1 LERDVPY
8 YLLEREGGA
17 LFAMNV
23 APSGEEAR
31 ERGRGKAAAV
41 AAVCVW
47 TGAAGIAEFREFL
60 EATRRE
66 GHAPCRG
73 WVHAMRAGEV
83 DEVALDAAQLRD
95 RLGRHRTAGYVA
107 VDPGPERRVRRT
119 EEFLAAL
126 SD

>member
-1 LERDVPY
+1 MPY

-23 APSGEEAR
+23 ALSGEEA
-31 ERGRGKAAAV
+31 RGRGKAAAV

-47 TGAAGIAEFREFL
+47 TESAGIAEFREFL

-66 GHAPCRG
+66 PHAPCRG

-83 DEVALDAAQLRD
+83 DEVALDAGQLRD
-95 RLGRHRTAGYVA
+95 RLGRHRAAGYVA

>member
-1 LERDVPY
+1 
-8 YLLEREGGA
+8 
-17 LFAMNV
+17 MNV

-31 ERGRGKAAAV
+31 EHGHGKDAAV

-60 EATRRE
+60 EATRHE
-66 GHAPCRG
+66 PHAPCRG

-95 RLGRHRTAGYVA
+95 RLRGQLVAGYVA

>member
-1 LERDVPY
+1 MPY
-8 YLLEREGGA
+8 YLLERDGGA
-17 LFAMNV
+17 LFAMNTTL
-23 APSGEEAR
+23 SGEEAR
-31 ERGRGKAAAV
+31 EHGRGKGAAV

-47 TGAAGIAEFREFL
+47 TGASGIAEFREFL
-60 EATRRE
+60 EATRHE
-66 GHAPCRG
+66 PHAPCRG
-73 WVHAMRAGEV
+73 WVHALRAGEV

-95 RLGRHRTAGYVA
+95 RLRGQLVAGYVA

>member
-1 LERDVPY
+1 MPY

-23 APSGEEAR
+23 APSAEEAR
-31 ERGRGKAAAV
+31 EHGRGKGAAV

-47 TGAAGIAEFREFL
+47 TEASGIAEFREFL
-60 EATRRE
+60 EAMRRE
-66 GHAPCRG
+66 PHAPRRG
-73 WVHAMRAGEV
+73 WVHALRAGEV
-83 DEVALDAAQLRD
+83 DEVALDAGHLRD
-95 RLGRHRTAGYVA
+95 RLRGQLVAGYVA

-126 SD
+126 SG

>member
-1 LERDVPY
+1 MPY
-8 YLLEREGGA
+8 YLLERDGDA

-23 APSGEEAR
+23 ALSAEEAR
-31 ERGRGKAAAV
+31 EHGRGKYAAV
-41 AAVCVW
+41 TAVCVW
-47 TGAAGIAEFREFL
+47 TGASRIAEFREFL
-60 EATRRE
+60 EATQRE
-66 GHAPCRG
+66 PHAPCRG

-83 DEVALDAAQLRD
+83 DEVALDAGELRD
-95 RLGRHRTAGYVA
+95 RLGQHLTFEYVA

>member
-1 LERDVPY
+1 MPY

-23 APSGEEAR
+23 ALSGEEAR

-66 GHAPCRG
+66 PHAPCRG

-83 DEVALDAAQLRD
+83 DEVALDAGQLRD
-95 RLGRHRTAGYVA
+95 RLQDRPQGQPVAGYVA
-107 VDPGPERRVRRT
+107 VDPGPERRVRST

-126 SD
+126 

>member
-1 LERDVPY
+1 MAY

-17 LFAMNV
+17 LFSMNV
-23 APSGEEAR
+23 APSDGEAR
-31 ERGRGKAAAV
+31 EHGRGKNAAV

-47 TGAAGIAEFREFL
+47 TGSSGIAEFREYL

-66 GHAPCRG
+66 PHAPCRAG

-83 DEVALDAAQLRD
+83 EEVALEAGQLRD
-95 RLGRHRTAGYVA
+95 RLRGWLVTGYVA

>member
-1 LERDVPY
+1 MPY

-31 ERGRGKAAAV
+31 GRGKGAAV
-41 AAVCVW
+41 TAVCVW
-47 TGAAGIAEFREFL
+47 TGASGIAEFREFL

-66 GHAPCRG
+66 PHAPCRG
-73 WVHAMRAGEV
+73 WVHALRAGEV
-83 DEVALDAAQLRD
+83 YEVALDAGQLRD
-95 RLGRHRTAGYVA
+95 RLRDRPRGQLVAGYVA

-126 SD
+126 

>member
-1 LERDVPY
+1 MPY
-8 YLLEREGGA
+8 YLLERGGGA
-17 LFAMNV
+17 LFVMNM

-31 ERGRGKAAAV
+31 ERGRGREAAV
-41 AAVCVW
+41 AAVLVW
-47 TGAAGIAEFREFL
+47 TEAAGIAEFREFL
-60 EATRRE
+60 EATRHE
-66 GHAPCRG
+66 PHAPCRG

-83 DEVALDAAQLRD
+83 DEVALDAGQLRD
-95 RLGRHRTAGYVA
+95 RLGRHRAAGYVA

>member
-1 LERDVPY
+1 MPY
-8 YLLEREGGA
+8 YLLEREGGS

-31 ERGRGKAAAV
+31 EHGRGKGAAV

-47 TGAAGIAEFREFL
+47 TEAAGIAEFRQFL

-73 WVHAMRAGEV
+73 WVHVPRAGEV
-83 DEVALDAAQLRD
+83 YEVALDAGRLRD
-95 RLGRHRTAGYVA
+95 RLGRHLAAGYVA
-107 VDPGPERRVRRT
+107 VDP
-119 EEFLAAL
+119 
-126 SD
+126 

>member
-1 LERDVPY
+1 MPY

-17 LFAMNV
+17 LFSMNM
-23 APSGEEAR
+23 ALSGEEAR
-31 ERGRGKAAAV
+31 EHGRGRGPAV

-60 EATRRE
+60 EATQHE
-66 GHAPCRG
+66 PHAPCRG

-83 DEVALDAAQLRD
+83 GEVALDAGQLRD
-95 RLGRHRTAGYVA
+95 RLGRHRADGYVA

-119 EEFLAAL
+119 EEFLATL